1 MNGKKRKNILQNK
14 KIPILSFEYSKKEK
28 IPKQFI
34 LFVCLNKKKRN
45 FKQF

>member
-1 MNGKKRKNILQNK
+1 M

>member
-1 MNGKKRKNILQNK
+1 VGKSEKYSAES

-34 LFVCLNKKKRN
+34 LFVC
-45 FKQF
+45 